1 MKIILAALT
10 LLAAI
15 SVSAAHHGD
24 VLTNKQ
30 GMTLYTFDK
39 DANGDSAC
47 YGGCAAKWPPYL
59 AKAGAQIKG
68 AWGLTERKD
77 GAKQWT
83 YNNQPLYTW
92 VGDSQK
98 GDTSGNGVG
107 GVWHTAEKMHKKAEK
122 KVKKSNSGYGAY

>member
-10 LLAAI
+10 LLTAI
-15 SVSAAHHGD
+15 SASAAHHGS
-24 VLTNKQ
+24 VLINEE

-47 YGGCAAKWPPYL
+47 YAGCAAKWPPYL
-59 AKAGAQIKG
+59 AKADAQIEG
-68 AWGLTERKD
+68 AWGLTERND
-77 GAKQWT
+77 GAQQWT

-98 GDTSGNGVG
+98 GDTNGNGVG
-107 GVWHTAEKMHKKAEK
+107 GVWHTAEKAHKKAE
-122 KVKKSNSGYGAY
+122 